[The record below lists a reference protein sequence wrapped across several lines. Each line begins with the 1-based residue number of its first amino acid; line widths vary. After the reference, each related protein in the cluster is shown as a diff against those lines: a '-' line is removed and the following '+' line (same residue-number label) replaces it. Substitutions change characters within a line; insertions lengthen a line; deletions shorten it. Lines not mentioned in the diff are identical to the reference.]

1 MLIFIIGMMGSGKT
15 SLGKKLARQLDYDF
29 IDIDETIE
37 SEEGKTISELF
48 DIWGEE
54 EFRIQEHSHLKKIG
68 KLENG
73 VISTGGGLACYH
85 DNMSL
90 MNQLGETLFL
100 YADSAFLAS
109 RLKQGKAGRPLI
121 AELVDEELPGFVD
134 ALLKKR
140 NPFYEQ
146 AKHIIPSKDLKVSDV
161 LELFL
166 SKGLSF

>member
-1 MLIFIIGMMGSGKT
+1 MMGCGKT

-29 IDIDETIE
+29 IDIDEFIE
-37 SEEGKTISELF
+37 KKEGKTISELF

-54 EFRIQEHSHLKKIG
+54 EFRIQEHLYLKKIG
-68 KLENG
+68 QSENG

-85 DNMSL
+85 NNMSL

-100 YADSAFLAS
+100 YADSAFLSS
-109 RLKQGKAGRPLI
+109 RLKQGKASRPLI
-121 AELVDEELPGFVD
+121 AALTDEELPSFVD
-134 ALLKKR
+134 ALLEKR

-146 AKHIIPSKDLKVSDV
+146 AKHIVPSKDLKVSDV
-161 LELFL
+161 LELFK